1 MASMVIQTSSTSTP
15 PPPPLNHPIK
25 YDVFLSFRGADT
37 RTKFT
42 DHLYN
47 ALHVQEGIPTFRDS
61 EELEKGE
68 DLSQLFEAIEKS
80 KIAVVILSSNYAS
93 STWCLREVA
102 KIAECR
108 NKTGLIALPV
118 FYEIEPTQVRSQTG
132 SFKKYFDEHEQ
143 KYKDSTEKVD
153 IWRKALTE
161 IGGLSGWDLKEVR
174 SETTVIKE
182 IVKCVDTKWKLK
194 FNPAFSIEDSKDFVG
209 MDHTIQIELDLDI
222 EMLDKI
228 VVIGIWGVPGV
239 GKTTIAEVVFRR
251 NWHHFEANSFLAN
264 VGEIHE
270 EKGLLHIQKQLYRDL
285 LDSKVITM
293 KDVTA
298 ARRKLRH
305 KKVLIILDGVTE
317 LDTVVELVGIG
328 GKELN
333 EWFGL
338 GSRIIITTIDKKLLE
353 DFEAKTH
360 EVETLSENESRVL
373 FFRKAFKKGHPLHD
387 CTELDFKFKID
398 HTMRQY
404 VELSYKFVD
413 LTDGLPLAIVVLGRL
428 LLNRSLAQWD
438 AELRTL
444 EANHVSNDKKSFAIL
459 KLCIDGL
466 RDRGKEIFLDIA
478 CFFKGDDKKRVER
491 IFESCGH
498 NPGIEL
504 DILVEKSVVT
514 IVGGKLWMHDLLQE
528 AGQKM
533 VIQES
538 KRLWKRSRLWD
549 HEEAISVLKHDKGT
563 SAVKGIFLSSP
574 QLCKVRLKAD
584 SFSKMDFLRL
594 LKIKNVKFSGCHEY
608 DLSNKLSFLEW
619 HDFPSTFLPSEF
631 EPKNLVELHLPRSQ
645 VEQLWEDNI
654 TPPLEKLVVM
664 DLSNC
669 KELTTTP
676 DFQSVPNL
684 ESLVLKGCTR
694 LSEVDL
700 TNGDQLQK
708 LISLNLE
715 GCESLSSLPNG
726 ICSLR
731 SLTTFILSGCSRLAN
746 LPEKIGE
753 NMKQLSGLDLEGTAI
768 KGLPT
773 SIKHLTGLIQLN
785 LKDCK
790 NLLSLPAVIC
800 SLTKLQVLNLSG
812 CSNLAELPEN
822 LGSLVG
828 LKELDAS
835 RSCIR
840 QVPSSILL
848 LKDLESL
855 SFCGC
860 AGLQPSACPIGLQLP
875 ASFSGLDSLTKL
887 DLSYCKLS
895 DGAIP
900 ADLHCLSSLN
910 HLSLSGNS
918 LVSVPES
925 ITKLS
930 KLEVLLLNDCSELRS
945 LPDLPSSIRRVF
957 ARNCPL
963 LRTYS
968 NKLTVWS
975 STATGF
981 CFINSQ
987 SSEERKL
994 QRIPISEQHLLRPH
1008 LQKFYE
1014 DIIYKGCGFEYITP
1028 HTEIP
1033 SWFGHPG
1040 TGSSVT
1046 LKLPLD
1052 YFDGK
1057 RELMRLALCFVYE
1070 AQEHENMESTASNI
1084 SAQEV
1089 KYSCNYSCRLSTY
1102 GGPHDDCP
1110 LLVCKLMDHDYVGS
1124 FRHWVYI
1131 AGGLFAERL
1140 IKRSVRAEVIINRP
1154 RVKVKACRASLIY
1167 SGGVTE
1173 FVWNL
1178 NLRDEIHMRN
1188 LSSGDQKEKSDDE
1201 FNKQEQET
1209 ICDHQLELK
1218 HVPVQY
1224 QAQMNRM
1231 ISLYDTKR
1239 SYKQS
1244 LDHDAGSSSRTSSS
1258 TEEPHQ
1264 RLEIPKSNDQ
1274 SNKQDQE
1281 TNYGCATD
1289 KRFLIEIEPHNS
1301 RDSSTSTTIF
1311 DDQLRTNVEPFLEE
1325 LFELGGKARRNDLGF
1340 IFPLRAILPWFN
1352 HQCIGNVFI
1361 PEKERIGSSVSLP
1374 LPLEL
1379 YNNKEWV
1386 GFAVYV
1392 AFTLPPGVSLEKSC
1406 CFKSV
1411 LYTSDGHFYCL
1422 KLSAACEDNFRG
1434 AHRLLVIHIPRGRFK
1449 KQLNECVGIRAA
1461 FVSSTP
1467 SVEAE
1472 MCGIRVVYEQDLK
1485 GLIQTITQCTTRN
1498 PPAVYYGLA
1507 HSFVPDGRD
1516 SFMLAI
1522 MEDNLIE
1529 AAKSSKRKLST
1540 LQEPLTDSKFLS
1552 GQQIYLEIEAGT
1564 PYMPHKFK
1572 NSIVDWKKNL
1582 ELLLECFFT
1591 LSDLSINLTLHRS
1604 TTSFSRDFDPC
1615 SGIFLQREIPEWFT
1629 RQYPSESMV
1638 LELPPNLENDLNFN
1652 GLVVCAAFSVH
1663 ASEAD
1668 VLKYLKS
1675 GLHPQLTCHFQ
1686 NLSSESSDQSY
1697 GLTAPMIDTSPENKF
1712 MWLYRRGFIWQE
1724 YLPRD
1729 LFKDLLHKDSSVK
1742 VSFRS
1747 DSSQVLEV
1755 QKCSFRILYKQDVE
1769 KFQQMLI
1776 ECFASFFDNY
1786 DIIRAYLVQDSGDY
1800 SHLNHHAVTPF
1811 CQGETSGK
1819 ANDQLEL
1826 GHVPVQYQPQMDS
1839 MISLYDTK
1847 GSNMQSLDH
1856 DAGSSSRTGS
1866 STEEP
1871 LQILERPES
1880 NDRSDE
1886 QVHGTNSDLTHVAE
1900 CGYASD
1906 TIFLIEIEPHTSR
1919 DNSSSTKIVGGQLR
1933 TNVESF
1939 LEELFE
1945 LGGKARR
1952 YDLGFIFSLRAI
1964 LPWFKHQGI
1973 GDVIGVPLPLE
1984 LYNNKECIGFSLYV
1998 IFTLPP
2004 GAWLKEG
2011 SCFKIEFT
2019 EEPRYCLNLASA
2031 GEDNFRGSHRL
2042 LVIHIPQR
2050 HFGEQ
2055 LNQWSTIRASF
2066 ESLMPGVEVEMCGMR
2081 VVYQENLKG
2090 LIQTITNCTI
2100 CSPPAYYG
2108 LAQPF
2113 VPGRWSYVFTH
2124 MRNSLVEAAKSSKR
2138 KLSTLQEPL
2147 TDLKSIQG
2155 IQLLI
2160 LAATPFTSLKKTE
2173 TVIKWKRNLKLLL
2186 QRFLTLSGLSISL
2199 ILRGGRI
2206 SFSEDHNLHTGIF
2219 FQKEIPDWFTPHHSA
2234 SMVPELPPDLENDMN
2249 LMGFVVCAAFSVH
2262 ASKADVLKY
2271 LDSGH
2276 HPELMCHFQS
2286 SSDYSGVV
2294 VRNMVGISPKNKFM
2308 WFYRRGFIWLHYV
2321 PRHNVEHLFNK
2332 LSELEVSFESDS
2344 PQVLAVQK
2352 CSFRFLYKQDVEGFN
2367 QTIIECFTSFFDNGD
2382 IIKPYI
2388 EEEDS
2393 GHNKWPNHGD
2403 EMGPSSTTGGNIVIE
2418 QTHNE
2423 RLDVPI
2429 TDGKGKGPSDVSSVE
2444 ADERDYYGTTAVCQG
2459 ETSGQAASHQLE
2471 LVTHVVEEEHGSST
2485 SPQQL
2490 IPFLSEIEP
2499 PASTGSSS
2507 TRFEGD
2513 QFRASGKCSD
2523 QLELVTHVVEEEH
2536 GSSCPPEL
2544 IPFLFEIEPSVPT
2557 DSSPTKFEGDQFR
2570 TNVETLLAVM
2580 FRDKIKGYDFEH
2592 GFILSPRVGA
2602 ILPWFN
2608 HQTIGSEALVLHLP
2622 PDLYNDKKWAG
2633 LALYVAFTVP
2643 PGYTENILCRCSLS
2657 TSAGHAEAITIAC
2670 SQGNFSGS
2678 RRLCFI
2684 HKPRAR
2690 FPEQWNTCSYISA
2703 FFEVLTPVVDV
2714 EMCGIHLLYEQDL
2727 IGIIQTI
2734 THCTIR
2740 SPPVYYGIGFAN
2752 TPRQSQMGQPFA
2764 DINMD
2769 TNLNELAART
2779 PSTAQEPVKTLVGQV
2794 IHLRIHGDTPFK
2806 KKYSVM
2812 EWKKNLQFLLQCFFR
2827 FPLSIT
2833 LTLGGDVISSLG
2845 DSDPYCLCSSSIIPQ
2860 KDIPKWFC
2868 GVKYHTNKLKT
2879 TLPPNLENDENWLGF
2894 VVCAAFSVHAS
2905 QADVLSYL
2913 DSENYPKLTCL
2924 LQWGSERALNLK
2936 AGKKS
2941 SIVLKNEFMWL
2952 YLRRFIW
2959 LRYIPHQ
2966 KFKDRLHISD
2976 HLEASFRTDSISSKV
2991 LRIQECSLRV
3001 LYKKD
3006 VEEFKQTIIECFTC
3020 FFDNEDVIRPYI
3032 GEDSRHNKWPSHADD
3047 RDSYGTTP
3055 VCQGERG
3062 SASSTSPELM
3072 PFFIETE
3079 PPASTDSSSTK
3090 VTRQLR
3096 MIESSL
3102 EQLFQGGSARH
3113 YNYGFILSPR
3123 VRAVLPWFSHQSIGN
3138 EVKINAPP
3146 DLYKDNKWVGF
3157 ALYVAFTQSPGSH
3170 SCSMCSLSVFPG
3182 HSVHSINT
3190 CLGEDQF
3197 SGSRRLCFFHIPRAR
3212 FPEQCDQC
3220 PVIFARFDFFSPGSE
3235 VEMCGIRVVYDEDIK
3250 GLVQTITQSTIR
3262 SPPPFYF
3269 SQDEKTEIFSPGRLL
3284 LPVHMALS
3292 LVAYS
3297 KACILPTRSA
3307 RSPLVP
3313 SMKFGKVNLVIH
3325 GDTQFR
3331 KDTTEW
3337 KRNFEI
3343 LLQSFFRLD
3352 LSVKLVLGE
3361 DTIAFYQDCFNHAC
3375 LFPQKKIPD
3384 WFKEKSLTS
3393 TYVYPLPD
3401 DLESDNNWMG
3411 LVVCAAFS
3419 VHPLPTDLGNYKDS
3433 ELSSDVKCNF
3443 RWSSNPYRF
3452 ISINE
3457 GVLGVRPN
3465 NKFMWLSRRGFIWLQ
3480 FISGEIFRFAM
3491 DKHRRQLEASFESG
3505 SPALSVQECSYRI
3518 LYKQDLQEYKQTII
3532 QCFASV
3538 FDNLDHSLPYK
3549 EDDSRHNEEP
3559 IHEDDQMDSLGTT
3572 SFSEDTPHGRE
3583 TTVALPESETS
3594 GNSFNRFNSIL
3605 FEPILYDN
3613 KTAVIFADFRGWE
3626 E

>member
-1 MASMVIQTSSTSTP
+1 MV
-15 PPPPLNHPIK
+15 N
-25 YDVFLSFRGADT
+25 
-37 RTKFT
+37 
-42 DHLYN
+42 
-47 ALHVQEGIPTFRDS
+47 
-61 EELEKGE
+61 
-68 DLSQLFEAIEKS
+68 
-80 KIAVVILSSNYAS
+80 
-93 STWCLREVA
+93 
-102 KIAECR
+102 
-108 NKTGLIALPV
+108 
-118 FYEIEPTQVRSQTG
+118 
-132 SFKKYFDEHEQ
+132 
-143 KYKDSTEKVD
+143 
-153 IWRKALTE
+153 IWREALTE
-161 IGGLSGWDLKEVR
+161 VADLSGWDLKDR
-174 SETTVIKE
+174 LETTVIEE
-182 IVKCVDTKWKLK
+182 IVKCVETKWKLK

-209 MDHTIQIELDLDI
+209 MDRVRKIELDLDI
-222 EMLDKI
+222 ETLEKI
-228 VVIGIWGVPGV
+228 GVIGICGMPGV
-239 GKTTIAEVVFRR
+239 EIRKT
-251 NWHHFEANSFLAN
+251 
-264 VGEIHE
+264 
-270 EKGLLHIQKQLYRDL
+270 KGLLHIQKQLYRDL

-293 KDVTA
+293 NDVPVE
-298 ARRKLRH
+298 RRKLCH

-317 LDTVVELVGIG
+317 LESVVELAGRG
-328 GKELN
+328 GEELIN
-333 EWFGL
+333 WFGR
-338 GSRIIITTIDKKLLE
+338 GSRIIITTINEKLLK
-353 DFEAKTH
+353 DYEAKTH
-360 EVETLSENESRVL
+360 KVETLSENEPRVL
-373 FFRKAFKKGHPLHD
+373 FFRKAFKKDHPLHD

-404 VELSYKFVD
+404 AELAYKFVD
-413 LTDGLPLAIVVLGRL
+413 LTDGLPLAIVVLGSL
-428 LLNRSLAQWD
+428 LLNRSLDEWE

-444 EANHVSNDKKSFAIL
+444 EANNDSNDEKTFGIL

-466 RDRGKEIFLDIA
+466 RVGGKEIFLDIA

-491 IFESCGH
+491 IFESCGY

-504 DILVEKSVVT
+504 NILVEKSLVT
-514 IVGGKLWMHDLLQE
+514 IVGGKLWLHDLLQK

-533 VIQES
+533 VIGQS
-538 KRLWKRSRLWD
+538 KLLGERSRLWD
-549 HEEAISVLKHDKGT
+549 RKEAVSVLKHDKGT
-563 SAVKGIFLSSP
+563 SAVRGIFLSSP
-574 QLCKVRLKAD
+574 QQDKVRLKAD
-584 SFSKMDFLRL
+584 SFAKMDFLRL
-594 LKIKNVKFSGCHEY
+594 LKIKNVIFSGCHEY
-608 DLSNKLSFLEW
+608 DLSNELSFLEW
-619 HDFPSTFLPSEF
+619 HGFPSTSLPSDFAPE
-631 EPKNLVELHLPRSQ
+631 NLVELHLPRSQ
-645 VEQLWEDNI
+645 IKQLWEDNM

-664 DLSNC
+664 DLSDC
-669 KELTTTP
+669 KELTSTP

-700 TNGDQLQK
+700 PIGDQLQK

-731 SLTTFILSGCSRLAN
+731 SLTTFILSGCSRIAN
-746 LPEKIGE
+746 LPEKIGD

-773 SIKHLTGLIQLN
+773 SIKHLTGLIRLN

-800 SLTKLQVLNLSG
+800 SLTKLQVLNLTG

-860 AGLQPSACPIGLQLP
+860 GGLQLP

-900 ADLHCLSSLN
+900 ADLDCLSSLN
-910 HLSLSGNS
+910 HLNLSGNS

-963 LRTYS
+963 LGTYS

-1014 DIIYKGCGFEYITP
+1014 DIIYKGSGFEYITP

-1033 SWFGHPG
+1033 SWFGRQS
-1040 TGSSVT
+1040 TGSSIT
-1046 LKLPLD
+1046 LQLPLD

-1057 RELMRLALCFVYE
+1057 RELMGLALCFVYE

-1140 IKRSVRAEVIINRP
+1140 IKRSIRAEVIINRP
-1154 RVKVKACRASLIY
+1154 GVEVKACGASLIY

-1178 NLRDEIHMRN
+1178 NVRDEIHMRN
-1188 LSSGDQKEKSDDE
+1188 LSSGDQKEKSDDQ

-1218 HVPVQY
+1218 HIPVQY

-1239 SYKQS
+1239 SYKRS

-1274 SNKQDQE
+1274 SNKQEQE

-1289 KRFLIEIEPHNS
+1289 KRFLIEIEPHTS
-1301 RDSSTSTTIF
+1301 RDGSTSTTIF
-1311 DDQLRTNVEPFLEE
+1311 DDQLRTNVESFLEE

-1361 PEKERIGSSVSLP
+1361 PEKERIGSSVSLS

-1379 YNNKEWV
+1379 YNKKEWV

-1411 LYTSDGHFYCL
+1411 LYTSDGHFHCL

-1434 AHRLLVIHIPRGRFK
+1434 AHRLLVIHIPRGRFS
-1449 KQLNECVGIRAA
+1449 KQLNQCRRVSAA

-1485 GLIQTITQCTTRN
+1485 GLIQTITQCTIRN
-1498 PPAVYYGLA
+1498 PPAAYYGLA
-1507 HSFVPDGRD
+1507 HIYVPDGRE

-1529 AAKSSKRKLST
+1529 AAKSSERTLST

-1552 GQQIYLEIEAGT
+1552 GQQIYLQIQAGT
-1564 PYMPHKFK
+1564 PYMPLKFK
-1572 NSIVDWKKNL
+1572 DSIVDWKKNL

-1591 LSDLSINLTLHRS
+1591 LSDLSINLTLNRS
-1604 TTSFSRDFDPC
+1604 RTSFSRDFDPC
-1615 SGIFLQREIPEWFT
+1615 SGIFLQKEISEWFIP
-1629 RQYPSESMV
+1629 QYPSESMV
-1638 LELPPNLENDLNFN
+1638 LELPPNLENDVNFM

-1663 ASEAD
+1663 ATEAD
-1668 VLKYLKS
+1668 VLKYLRS
-1675 GLHPQLTCHFQ
+1675 GFHPQLTCHFQ
-1686 NLSSESSDQSY
+1686 NSSSDQSY
-1697 GLTAPMIDTSPENKF
+1697 GLRAPMIDTSPKNKF

-1729 LFKDLLHKDSSVK
+1729 LFKDLLHKDTSVK
-1742 VSFRS
+1742 VSFKS
-1747 DSSQVLEV
+1747 DSSQLLEV

-1769 KFQQMLI
+1769 KFKQMLI
-1776 ECFASFFDNY
+1776 QCFTSFFDN
-1786 DIIRAYLVQDSGDY
+1786 DDVIRAYLVEDSGDY
-1800 SHLNHHAVTPF
+1800 
-1811 CQGETSGK
+1811 
-1819 ANDQLEL
+1819 
-1826 GHVPVQYQPQMDS
+1826 
-1839 MISLYDTK
+1839 
-1847 GSNMQSLDH
+1847 MQALDH

-1871 LQILERPES
+1871 LQRLERPES
-1880 NDRSDE
+1880 NDQSDE
-1886 QVHGTNSDLTHVAE
+1886 QVHETNSDLTHVAE

-1906 TIFLIEIEPHTSR
+1906 TRFLIEIEPHTSR
-1919 DNSSSTKIVGGQLR
+1919 DNSSSTKIVGDQLR
-1933 TNVESF
+1933 TKVESF

-1952 YDLGFIFSLRAI
+1952 YDLGFIFSIRAI

-1973 GDVIGVPLPLE
+1973 GNVIGVPLPLE
-1984 LYNNKECIGFSLYV
+1984 LYNNKECIGFALYV
-1998 IFTLPP
+1998 ILTLPP

-2011 SCFKIEFT
+2011 SCFEIVLFT
-2019 EEPRYCLNLASA
+2019 EEPRYCLNLAPT
-2031 GEDNFRGSHRL
+2031 GEDNFMGSHRL

-2055 LNQWSTIRASF
+2055 LNHWSTIRASF

-2081 VVYQENLKG
+2081 VVYQEDLKG

-2100 CSPPAYYG
+2100 CSPSAYYG

-2113 VPGRWSYVFTH
+2113 VLGRWSEVLTH

-2138 KLSTLQEPL
+2138 KFSTLQEPL

-2155 IQLLI
+2155 IQLMI
-2160 LAATPFTSLKKTE
+2160 LAVTPFTSLKKTE
-2173 TVIKWKRNLKLLL
+2173 TVVKWKRNLKLLL

-2206 SFSEDHNLHTGIF
+2206 SFSEDHNLHSGIF

-2276 HPELMCHFQS
+2276 HPELMCHFKS
-2286 SSDYSGVV
+2286 SSDHSCVV

-2344 PQVLAVQK
+2344 SQVLAAQK
-2352 CSFRFLYKQDVEGFN
+2352 CSFRFLYKQDVEGFK
-2367 QTIIECFTSFFDNGD
+2367 QTIIECFTSFFDNED

-2388 EEEDS
+2388 EEDDS

-2429 TDGKGKGPSDVSSVE
+2429 TDRKGKGPSDVSSDE
-2444 ADERDYYGTTAVCQG
+2444 ADERDYYGTTTPVCQG
-2459 ETSGQAASHQLE
+2459 ETSGQSSHQLE

-2485 SPQQL
+2485 SPPEL

-2507 TRFEGD
+2507 AKFEGD
-2513 QFRASGKCSD
+2513 QFRTSGKYSD

-2536 GSSCPPEL
+2536 GSSSSPPEL
-2544 IPFLFEIEPSVPT
+2544 IPFLFEIEPSAST
-2557 DSSPTKFEGDQFR
+2557 DSSSTKFEGDQFR

-2580 FRDKIKGYDFEH
+2580 FRDKIKGFDFEQ

-2622 PDLYNDKKWAG
+2622 PDLYKDKKWKG

-2643 PGYTENILCRCSLS
+2643 PGYSENILCRCSLS

-2684 HKPRAR
+2684 HKQRAR

-2714 EMCGIHLLYEQDL
+2714 EMCGVHLVYEQDL

-2740 SPPVYYGIGFAN
+2740 SPPVYYGIGLAN
-2752 TPRQSQMGQPFA
+2752 TPRQSQIGQPFA

-2769 TNLNELAART
+2769 TNLNELATRT

-2806 KKYSVM
+2806 KKDSVM
-2812 EWKKNLQFLLQCFFR
+2812 EWKKNLQSLLQCFFR
-2827 FPLSIT
+2827 FPLFIT

-2868 GVKYHTNKLKT
+2868 GVKYPTNKLKT

-2936 AGKKS
+2936 AGKKT

-2952 YLRRFIW
+2952 HLGRFIW

-2966 KFKDRLHISD
+2966 KFKDWLHISD
-2976 HLEASFRTDSISSKV
+2976 HLEASFRTDSISSNV

-3006 VEEFKQTIIECFTC
+3006 VEEFKQTIIECFTS

-3032 GEDSRHNKWPSHADD
+3032 EEDSRHNKWPSHADD
-3047 RDSYGTTP
+3047 RDS
-3055 VCQGERG
+3055 
-3062 SASSTSPELM
+3062 ASSTSPELM

-3079 PPASTDSSSTK
+3079 HPASTDSSSTK

-3102 EQLFQGGSARH
+3102 EQLFQQGGNARH

-3138 EVKINAPP
+3138 EVKFNAPP

-3190 CLGEDQF
+3190 CLDEDQF

-3235 VEMCGIRVVYDEDIK
+3235 LEMCGIRVVYDEDIK

-3262 SPPPFYF
+3262 SPPPVYF

-3284 LPVHMALS
+3284 LPIHMALS
-3292 LVAYS
+3292 LVAHS

-3307 RSPLVP
+3307 RSPLVQ

-3325 GDTQFR
+3325 GDTPFK

-3352 LSVKLVLGE
+3352 LSVKLILEE

-3393 TYVYPLPD
+3393 TYVYRLPD

-3443 RWSSNPYRF
+3443 RWSSDPSRY
-3452 ISINE
+3452 ISIRE
-3457 GVLGVRPN
+3457 GVFGVRPN

-3480 FISGEIFRFAM
+3480 FISGNIFKFAM
-3491 DKHRRQLEASFESG
+3491 DKHHRQLEASFESG

-3518 LYKQDLQEYKQTII
+3518 LYEQDLQEYKQTMI

-3583 TTVALPESETS
+3583 TTVVLPESETS
-3594 GNSFNRFNSIL
+3594 GNSFNRFNNIL

>member
-42 DHLYN
+42 DHLYKE
-47 ALHVQEGIPTFRDS
+47 LHVREGIPTFRDS

-132 SFKKYFDEHEQ
+132 SFKKYFDEHEEE
-143 KYKDSTEKVD
+143 YKDSIEKVD

-161 IGGLSGWDLKEVR
+161 IGGLSGWDLKDR
-174 SETTVIKE
+174 SETSVIEE
-182 IVKCVDTKWKLK
+182 IVKCVETKWKLK

-209 MDHTIQIELDLDI
+209 MDRVRKIELDLDI
-222 EMLDKI
+222 EALDKI
-228 VVIGIWGVPGV
+228 GVIGICGMPGV
-239 GKTTIAEVVFRR
+239 GKTTIAELVFRR

-264 VGEIHE
+264 VGEIRE
-270 EKGLLHIQKQLYRDL
+270 TNGLLHIQKQLYRDL

-293 KDVTA
+293 NDVPGE
-298 ARRKLRH
+298 RRKLLH

-317 LDTVVELVGIG
+317 LESVVELAGRG
-328 GKELN
+328 GEELIN
-333 EWFGL
+333 WFGR
-338 GSRIIITTIDKKLLE
+338 GSRIIITAIDEKLLK
-353 DFEAKTH
+353 DYEAKTH
-360 EVETLSENESRVL
+360 KVETLSENEPRVL
-373 FFRKAFKKGHPLHD
+373 FFRKAFNKDHPLHD

-404 VELSYKFVD
+404 AELAYKFVD
-413 LTDGLPLAIVVLGRL
+413 LTDGLPLVIVVLGTL
-428 LLNRSLAQWD
+428 LLNRSLGEWEAQ
-438 AELRTL
+438 LRTL
-444 EANHVSNDKKSFAIL
+444 EANNDANDEKTFGIL

-466 RDRGKEIFLDIA
+466 RDLGKEIFLDIA
-478 CFFKGDDKKRVER
+478 CFFKGDDRKRVER
-491 IFESCGH
+491 IFESCGL

-504 DILVEKSVVT
+504 NILVEKSLVR
-514 IVGGKLWMHDLLQE
+514 IVGGKLWMHDLIQK
-528 AGQKM
+528 AGHKM
-533 VIQES
+533 VIRKSE
-538 KRLWKRSRLWD
+538 LPENRSRLWD
-549 HEEAISVLKHDKGT
+549 REEAVSVLKHNKGT

-631 EPKNLVELHLPRSQ
+631 EPKNLVELQLPRSQ
-645 VEQLWEDNI
+645 IKQLWEDNM

-664 DLSNC
+664 DLSDC
-669 KELTTTP
+669 KELTSTP

-684 ESLVLKGCTR
+684 ESLVLKGCKR
-694 LSEVDL
+694 LSEVRL
-700 TNGDQLQK
+700 PNGDQLQK

-726 ICSLR
+726 ICSMR
-731 SLTTFILSGCSRLAN
+731 SLETFILSGCSRLAN
-746 LPEKIGE
+746 LPEKFGE

-773 SIKHLTGLIQLN
+773 SIEHLTGLIRLN

-812 CSNLAELPEN
+812 CSNLAALPEN

-860 AGLQPSACPIGLQLP
+860 GGLPPSACPMGLQLP

-895 DGAIP
+895 GGAIP
-900 ADLHCLSSLN
+900 ADLDCLSSLN
-910 HLSLSGNS
+910 HLNLSGNN

-930 KLEVLLLNDCSELRS
+930 NLEVLLLNDCSELRS
-945 LPDLPSSIRRVF
+945 LPHLPPSIRRVF

-968 NKLTVWS
+968 NKLTVMS

-994 QRIPISEQHLLRPH
+994 QRIPISEQRLLRPH

-1033 SWFGHPG
+1033 SWFRHPG
-1040 TGSSVT
+1040 RESSVT
-1046 LKLPLD
+1046 LQLPLD

-1057 RELMRLALCFVYE
+1057 RELMGLALCFVYE
-1070 AQEHENMESTASNI
+1070 AQEHENMESTASSI
-1084 SAQEV
+1084 SAEEV

-1102 GGPHDDCP
+1102 GGPHDDYP

-1154 RVKVKACRASLIY
+1154 GVKVKACRASLIY

-1178 NLRDEIHMRN
+1178 NLRDEIHVRN
-1188 LSSGDQKEKSDDE
+1188 LSSGDQKEKSDDQ

-1209 ICDHQLELK
+1209 VCDHPLELK

-1239 SYKQS
+1239 SNKRS
-1244 LDHDAGSSSRTSSS
+1244 LDHDAGSSSRASSS
-1258 TEEPHQ
+1258 TEEPQQ
-1264 RLEIPKSNDQ
+1264 RLEISKSNDQ
-1274 SNKQDQE
+1274 SNKQEQE

-1289 KRFLIEIEPHNS
+1289 KRFLIEIEPHTS
-1301 RDSSTSTTIF
+1301 RESSTSTTIF
-1311 DDQLRTNVEPFLEE
+1311 DDQLGTNVESFLEE

-1406 CFKSV
+1406 RFKCV
-1411 LYTSDGHFYCL
+1411 LYTSDGRFHCL
-1422 KLSAACEDNFRG
+1422 KLLAACEDNFRG
-1434 AHRLLVIHIPRGRFK
+1434 AHQLLVIHVPRGRFK
-1449 KQLNECVGIRAA
+1449 KQSNQCWGIRAA

-1472 MCGIRVVYEQDLK
+1472 MCGIRVVYEKDLK
-1485 GLIQTITQCTTRN
+1485 GLIQTITQCTIRN
-1498 PPAVYYGLA
+1498 PPAAYYGLA
-1507 HSFVPDGRD
+1507 HIYVPDGRE

-1529 AAKSSKRKLST
+1529 AAKSSERTLST

-1552 GQQIYLEIEAGT
+1552 GPQIYLQIEAGT
-1564 PYMPHKFK
+1564 PYMPLKFK
-1572 NSIVDWKKNL
+1572 ESIVDWKKNL

-1591 LSDLSINLTLHRS
+1591 LSDLSINLTLNRS
-1604 TTSFSRDFDPC
+1604 RTSFSRDFDPC
-1615 SGIFLQREIPEWFT
+1615 SGIFLQKEISEWFIP
-1629 RQYPSESMV
+1629 QYPSESMV
-1638 LELPPNLENDLNFN
+1638 LELPPNLENDVNFM
-1652 GLVVCAAFSVH
+1652 GLVVCASFSVH

-1668 VLKYLKS
+1668 VLKYLKP

-1686 NLSSESSDQSY
+1686 NLSSDHSY
-1697 GLTAPMIDTSPENKF
+1697 GLRAPMIDASLENKF

-1729 LFKDLLHKDSSVK
+1729 LFKDLLHKDTSVK

-1747 DSSQVLEV
+1747 DSSQLLEV

-1769 KFQQMLI
+1769 KFKHILI
-1776 ECFASFFDNY
+1776 QCFTSFFDN
-1786 DIIRAYLVQDSGDY
+1786 DNVIRAYLVEDSGDY
-1800 SHLNHHAVTPF
+1800 
-1811 CQGETSGK
+1811 
-1819 ANDQLEL
+1819 
-1826 GHVPVQYQPQMDS
+1826 
-1839 MISLYDTK
+1839 
-1847 GSNMQSLDH
+1847 MQALDH

-1871 LQILERPES
+1871 VQILERSES
-1880 NDRSDE
+1880 NDQSDE
-1886 QVHGTNSDLTHVAE
+1886 QVHETNSDLTHVAE

-1906 TIFLIEIEPHTSR
+1906 TRFLIEIEPHTSR
-1919 DNSSSTKIVGGQLR
+1919 DNSSSTKIVGDQLR
-1933 TNVESF
+1933 KNVESF

-1973 GDVIGVPLPLE
+1973 GNVIGVPLPLE

-1998 IFTLPP
+1998 ILTLPP

-2011 SCFKIEFT
+2011 SCFKIVLFT
-2019 EEPRYCLNLASA
+2019 EEPRYCLNLAPT
-2031 GEDNFRGSHRL
+2031 GEDNFMGSHRL

-2055 LNQWSTIRASF
+2055 LNHWSTIRASF

-2081 VVYQENLKG
+2081 VVYQEDLKG

-2100 CSPPAYYG
+2100 CSPSAYYG

-2113 VPGRWSYVFTH
+2113 VPGRWSEVLTH

-2138 KLSTLQEPL
+2138 KFSTLQEPL

-2155 IQLLI
+2155 IQLMI
-2160 LAATPFTSLKKTE
+2160 LAVTPFTSLKKTE
-2173 TVIKWKRNLKLLL
+2173 TVVKWKRNLKLLL

-2219 FQKEIPDWFTPHHSA
+2219 FQKEIPDWFSPHHSA

-2249 LMGFVVCAAFSVH
+2249 LMGFVVCAAFSVQ

-2294 VRNMVGISPKNKFM
+2294 VRKMVGISPKNKFM
-2308 WFYRRGFIWLHYV
+2308 WFYRRGFIWLHYI

-2332 LSELEVSFESDS
+2332 LSELQVSFESDS
-2344 PQVLAVQK
+2344 SQVLAVQK
-2352 CSFRFLYKQDVEGFN
+2352 CSFRFLYKQDVEEFK
-2367 QTIIECFTSFFDNGD
+2367 QTIIECFTSFFDNED
-2382 IIKPYI
+2382 IIKRYI

-2444 ADERDYYGTTAVCQG
+2444 ADERDYYGTTPVCQG
-2459 ETSGQAASHQLE
+2459 ETSG
-2471 LVTHVVEEEHGSST
+2471 
-2485 SPQQL
+2485 
-2490 IPFLSEIEP
+2490 
-2499 PASTGSSS
+2499 
-2507 TRFEGD
+2507 
-2513 QFRASGKCSD
+2513 K
-2523 QLELVTHVVEEEH
+2523 
-2536 GSSCPPEL
+2536 
-2544 IPFLFEIEPSVPT
+2544 
-2557 DSSPTKFEGDQFR
+2557 
-2570 TNVETLLAVM
+2570 
-2580 FRDKIKGYDFEH
+2580 
-2592 GFILSPRVGA
+2592 
-2602 ILPWFN
+2602 
-2608 HQTIGSEALVLHLP
+2608 
-2622 PDLYNDKKWAG
+2622 
-2633 LALYVAFTVP
+2633 
-2643 PGYTENILCRCSLS
+2643 
-2657 TSAGHAEAITIAC
+2657 
-2670 SQGNFSGS
+2670 
-2678 RRLCFI
+2678 
-2684 HKPRAR
+2684 
-2690 FPEQWNTCSYISA
+2690 
-2703 FFEVLTPVVDV
+2703 
-2714 EMCGIHLLYEQDL
+2714 
-2727 IGIIQTI
+2727 
-2734 THCTIR
+2734 
-2740 SPPVYYGIGFAN
+2740 
-2752 TPRQSQMGQPFA
+2752 
-2764 DINMD
+2764 
-2769 TNLNELAART
+2769 
-2779 PSTAQEPVKTLVGQV
+2779 
-2794 IHLRIHGDTPFK
+2794 
-2806 KKYSVM
+2806 
-2812 EWKKNLQFLLQCFFR
+2812 
-2827 FPLSIT
+2827 
-2833 LTLGGDVISSLG
+2833 
-2845 DSDPYCLCSSSIIPQ
+2845 
-2860 KDIPKWFC
+2860 
-2868 GVKYHTNKLKT
+2868 
-2879 TLPPNLENDENWLGF
+2879 
-2894 VVCAAFSVHAS
+2894 
-2905 QADVLSYL
+2905 
-2913 DSENYPKLTCL
+2913 
-2924 LQWGSERALNLK
+2924 
-2936 AGKKS
+2936 
-2941 SIVLKNEFMWL
+2941 
-2952 YLRRFIW
+2952 
-2959 LRYIPHQ
+2959 
-2966 KFKDRLHISD
+2966 
-2976 HLEASFRTDSISSKV
+2976 
-2991 LRIQECSLRV
+2991 
-3001 LYKKD
+3001 
-3006 VEEFKQTIIECFTC
+3006 
-3020 FFDNEDVIRPYI
+3020 
-3032 GEDSRHNKWPSHADD
+3032 
-3047 RDSYGTTP
+3047 GTTP

-3079 PPASTDSSSTK
+3079 PPASTDSSSTE

-3123 VRAVLPWFSHQSIGN
+3123 VRAVLPWFSHQSIGK

-3170 SCSMCSLSVFPG
+3170 SCSMCSLFVFPG
-3182 HSVHSINT
+3182 HSVHSIST
-3190 CLGEDQF
+3190 CIDEDQF

-3262 SPPPFYF
+3262 SPPPVYF
-3269 SQDEKTEIFSPGRLL
+3269 SQDEKTEIFSPGRLV
-3284 LPVHMALS
+3284 LPIHMASS
-3292 LVAYS
+3292 LVAHS
-3297 KACILPTRSA
+3297 NACILPTRSA
-3307 RSPLVP
+3307 QSPLVP

-3325 GDTQFR
+3325 GDTPFK

-3337 KRNFEI
+3337 RRNFEI
-3343 LLQSFFRLD
+3343 LLQYFFRLD
-3352 LSVKLVLGE
+3352 LSVELVLEE

-3384 WFKEKSLTS
+3384 WFKEKSHTS
-3393 TYVYPLPD
+3393 TYVYPLPH

-3443 RWSSNPYRF
+3443 RWSSDPSRF

-3457 GVLGVRPN
+3457 GVFGVRPN

-3480 FISGEIFRFAM
+3480 FISGEIFKFAM

-3518 LYKQDLQEYKQTII
+3518 LYKQDLQAYKQTII

-3583 TTVALPESETS
+3583 TTVVLPESETS